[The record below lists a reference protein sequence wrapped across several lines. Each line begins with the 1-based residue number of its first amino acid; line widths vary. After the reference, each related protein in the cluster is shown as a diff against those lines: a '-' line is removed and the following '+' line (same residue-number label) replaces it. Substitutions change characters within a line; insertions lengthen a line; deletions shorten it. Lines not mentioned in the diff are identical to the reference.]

1 MTACEKCWQD
11 AYVRARTL
19 GGSQADHYRALLAER
34 ADHPCP
40 AQLSAQYVR
49 DHYKVPA
56 KRGGRIA
63 WTSPSGVKRNATI
76 VGFRGQYL
84 RVRFDDAVPTLPSG
98 AFASHRDATAAR
110 RTGIVTLHPTDNVQ
124 YLEPTREATRG

>member
-1 MTACEKCWQD
+1 MTAK
-11 AYVRARTL
+11 
-19 GGSQADHYRALLAER
+19 
-34 ADHPCP
+34 
-40 AQLSAQYVR
+40 YVR
-49 DHYKVPA
+49 DYYKVPA

-84 RVRFDDAVPTLPSG
+84 RVRFDDALPTLPTG
-98 AFASHRDATAAR
+98 AFAAAGDELESR

-124 YLEPTREATRG
+124 YLDAGGDDG